1 MKEIKAFPNR
11 KWVIKVGIG
20 FLIVMGLLTFFSNT
34 IMNYSLPQVT
44 VVYST
49 GGSMTTAV
57 KGTGTVEAI
66 TQSKV
71 IAKGVRKIDQVLF
84 GVYEDVKEGDIIASL
99 VPATDA
105 ENEELKTA
113 EAALK
118 ALKNAQITDDLQ
130 TPVYDYS
137 MDERAISD
145 AQETLDKAN
154 ATLTS
159 AQGKDAAVAAAQA
172 EITAAQSKIV
182 TINNELMTLDT
193 KRESYAGAEGT
204 AAQNLEAAK
213 GKLILAQG
221 DLTTAQEKLAAVV
234 AAGTDSTFETAAVE
248 QALADVN
255 QVQSE
260 VDLAQTLYNQAAAAP
275 ADIEQQIKDKNT
287 ALKNAQAAETAAGDK
302 LLAAQTLPSV
312 TEASELVKLAQRSVD
327 DLEKALADKK
337 KADGVAQ
344 KISGM
349 SDEDK
354 AKALED
360 AQKKVDD
367 LTALS
372 DQTTIV
378 APKAGRISSINISS
392 GSETVKGDVLVAID
406 VIEDGFKVPL
416 TFTTEQVSQM
426 QIGMGARLDN
436 YGGSDKDATLVSI
449 KPDSTDP
456 RNKKVAIFLLNDPD
470 NMFWFSSGTSV
481 TLSLNNRSKDY
492 QCIVPLSAVHEE
504 SGETFLYTIKE
515 KTSPLGM
522 RYIAIKVPVT
532 ILAKDDTNAAIDP
545 SALGEYGSRV
555 ITESNDKS
563 FKSGDQVRLAEGL

>member
-71 IAKGVRKIDQVLF
+71 IAKGVRKIDQVFF

-113 EAALK
+113 EDALK

-130 TPVYDYS
+130 APVYDYS

-172 EITAAQSKIV
+172 EITSAQSKID
-182 TINNELMTLDT
+182 TINEELLTLDSKRTSQATTVGEVTPKLEDAKT
-193 KRESYAGAEGT
+193 KLTDAETALAAAQKLLDDVPEGT
-204 AAQNLEAAK
+204 DNTVQYNDVELAKAAVNQ
-213 GKLILAQG
+213 AQSEL
-221 DLTTAQEKLAAVV
+221 DLT
-234 AAGTDSTFETAAVE
+234 
-248 QALADVN
+248 
-255 QVQSE
+255 
-260 VDLAQTLYNQAAAAP
+260 QTLYDQAAAAL
-275 ADIEQQIKDKNT
+275 AATEQQIKDKNT
-287 ALKNAQAAETAAGDK
+287 ALKNANDAHTAAGDK
-302 LLAAQTLPSV
+302 LSTAQTLPSV
-312 TEASELVKLAQRSVD
+312 TEASESVKMAQRSVD

-354 AKALED
+354 AKALEE

-372 DQTTIV
+372 EQTTIV
-378 APKAGRISSINISS
+378 APKAGRISSINISG

-481 TLSLNNRSKDY
+481 TISLNNRSKDY

-515 KTSPLGM
+515 KGSPLGM

>member
-11 KWVIKVGIG
+11 KWVIRVGVA

-49 GGSMTTAV
+49 GGSMTTAI

-71 IAKGVRKIDQVLF
+71 IAKGVRKIDQVFF

-99 VPATDA
+99 VPAPEA

-113 EAALK
+113 EATLK

-130 TPVYDYS
+130 APVYDYS
-137 MDERAISD
+137 MDERSISD
-145 AQETLDKAN
+145 AKETLDKAN
-154 ATLTS
+154 TTLTS

-172 EITAAQSKIV
+172 EITAAQNNIE
-182 TINNELMTLDT
+182 TINNELLTLDS
-193 KRESYAGAEGT
+193 KRVSYA
-204 AAQNLEAAK
+204 EAAGTSSLNLDTAK
-213 GKLILAQG
+213 VPLTDAQVV
-221 DLTTAQEKLAAVV
+221 LKNAQDALAAVP
-234 AAGTDSTFETAAVE
+234 AGTDNTVECAAVD
-248 QALADVN
+248 QAQADVN
-255 QVQSE
+255 QAQAD
-260 VDLAQTLYNQAAAAP
+260 VDLAQTLYNQAAAAVT
-275 ADIEQQIKDKNT
+275 DIEKQIKDKNT
-287 ALKNAQAAETAAGDK
+287 ALKNTTDAQTAAGDK
-302 LLAAQTLPSV
+302 LSAAQALPSV
-312 TEASELVKLAQRSVD
+312 ADASEAVKLAQRSVD
-327 DLEKALADKK
+327 DLEKALTDRK
-337 KADGVAQ
+337 KADGIAQ
-344 KISGM
+344 QIAGM

-354 AKALED
+354 IKALDE

-372 DQTTIV
+372 EQTTIT
-378 APKAGRISSINISS
+378 APKSGRISSINIS
-392 GSETVKGDVLVAID
+392 GGLETVKGDVLVAID
-406 VIEDGFKVPL
+406 VIEDGFKVPI

-436 YGGSDKDATLVSI
+436 YGGSDQDATLVSI

-456 RNKKVAIFLLNDPD
+456 RNKKVAVFLLNDPD
-470 NMFWFSSGTSV
+470 NMFWFSTGTSV

-515 KTSPLGM
+515 KNSPLGM

-532 ILAKDDTNAAIDP
+532 ILAKDNTNAAIDP
-545 SALGEYGSRV
+545 SALGDYGSRV